1 MKIGVVGLWHLGV
14 VLSAGLSKIG
24 YDIVAFDSDSKIINK
39 LESGHIPVDEP
50 GVIELIKK
58 FSQSKKI
65 TFTSNPKD
73 LSVCEVIWVAY
84 DTPVDDFDKG
94 NYGEIINE
102 FKQISPWISP
112 EANIVISSQLPV
124 GSAKV
129 IRNII
134 DLQIL
139 NNRIKIAVSPENL
152 RLGKAMDSLL
162 KAERIIVGI
171 EDLQPNQVQNDLF
184 NSFNS
189 KIIWMKI
196 ESAEMLKHALNSFL
210 ATSITFMCEIS
221 EICEKV
227 GADANEV
234 SLGLKSDSRIG
245 DKSYLSPGLG
255 FAGGTLAR
263 DVNYLKDRITRRSDK
278 SVISSLLESNTYN
291 NKWVIRKIYE
301 RYSYIQNFS
310 IIFIGLTYTTGTNTL
325 RRSSTVEMALDLAKD
340 GARIYFHEE
349 EEVTLPKEYAQT
361 FNRLTEFVDNPNGT
375 SILIITKKLS
385 LLQDTHQFANILSGI
400 NLIIDPYGYLRE
412 SKDYRSFSDKY
423 LSVGFNDEL

>member
-24 YDIVAFDSDSKIINK
+24 YDTVAFDADSKIINM
-39 LESGHIPVDEP
+39 LESGFLPVDEP
-50 GVIELIKK
+50 EVIGIIKK
-58 FSQSKKI
+58 FSESKKL

-73 LSVCEVIWVAY
+73 LSGCEVIWVAY

-94 NYGEIINE
+94 NYGKIINE
-102 FKQISPWISP
+102 FIQISRWISP
-112 EANIVISSQLPV
+112 VANIVISSQLPV

-134 DLQIL
+134 DSQIV
-139 NNRIKIAVSPENL
+139 NNKIKIAVSPENL

-162 KAERIIVGI
+162 NAERIIVGI
-171 EDLQPNQVQNDLF
+171 EDLQPNQVQNELF

-210 ATSITFMCEIS
+210 ATSVTFMCEIS

-234 SLGLKSDSRIG
+234 ALGLKSDSRIG
-245 DKSYLSPGLG
+245 NKAYLSPGLG

-263 DVNYLKDRITRRSDK
+263 DVNYLKDQFSRKSDK
-278 SVISSLLESNTYN
+278 SVISSLLDSNTYN
-291 NKWVIRKIYE
+291 NQWVNRKIHE
-301 RYSYIQNFS
+301 RYNHIQNFN
-310 IIFIGLTYTTGTNTL
+310 IIFIGLTYTMGTNTL
-325 RRSSTVEMALDLAKD
+325 RRSSTIEMAMDLAMD
-340 GARIYFHEE
+340 GAKIYFYEE
-349 EEVTLPKEYAQT
+349 EDVTLPEEYVQT
-361 FNRLTEFVDNPNGT
+361 FNRLTEFVNHPNGT
-375 SILIITKKLS
+375 NILIITKKLK
-385 LLQDTHQFANILSGI
+385 LLQKTHQFGKILSES

-412 SKDYRSFSDKY
+412 SKYYGCINHKY
-423 LSVGFNDEL
+423 ISVGFKDEL